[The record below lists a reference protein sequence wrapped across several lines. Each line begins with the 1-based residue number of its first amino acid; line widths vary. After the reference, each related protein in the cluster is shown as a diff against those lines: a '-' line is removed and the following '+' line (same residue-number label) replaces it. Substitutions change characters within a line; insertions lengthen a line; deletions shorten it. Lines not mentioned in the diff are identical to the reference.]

1 MLAQAAS
8 LTSARLPRSRSA
20 GVTVESGLSL
30 IPGKIK
36 QSAGRG
42 RNGSDRGTVV
52 LPYADRARETGG
64 VAARPRPWR
73 LLRRHPDAPAR
84 RAFLYGDLG
93 ALRRRRSAAI
103 GGGARGGTASVWPPV
118 RPFLLHPL
126 GGVTKSREDV
136 AG

>member
-20 GVTVESGLSL
+20 GLTVESGLSL

-64 VAARPRPWR
+64 GAARPRPWG
-73 LLRRHPDAPAR
+73 LLRRHPHAPPR
-84 RAFLYGDLG
+84 PGFFFWDLG
-93 ALRRRRSAAI
+93 ALRRRR
-103 GGGARGGTASVWPPV
+103 RD
-118 RPFLLHPL
+118 R
-126 GGVTKSREDV
+126 K
-136 AG
+136 